1 MPISDN
7 EAYTFHYDAIR
18 GVTLEASWRYSE
30 IPHALGCDG
39 WFTARV
45 TTCGEFDQAL
55 KAAEQDGT
63 AAYIEVVTDTYA
75 APPIAK
81 KMHESLY

>member
-1 MPISDN
+1 VNATKLFQTNFLSGLSDDDYLDN
-7 EAYTFHYDAIR
+7 RF
-18 GVTLEASWRYSE
+18 LPKKS
-30 IPHALGCDG
+30 LGQP
-39 WFTARV
+39 FI
-45 TTCGEFDQAL
+45 
-55 KAAEQDGT
+55 KAAEEEGT